1 MKKQVSVKVTNAP
14 SDVIVTLGQQYPL
27 KQTKGLPYTAVFS
40 NFSKTVE
47 EVEADFLRK
56 YDKTKE
62 EDLLLGKEKSYVRF
76 MHIDEDEEDQEIVD
90 DQDENSAFS
99 SSKKLLLH
107 PKKSIR
113 EYVDVI

>member
-1 MKKQVSVKVTNAP
+1 MKRQVSIKVTNAP

-47 EVEADFLRK
+47 EVEADFLKK

-62 EDLLLGKEKSYVRF
+62 DDQILGKEKSYVRF
-76 MHIDEDEEDQEIVD
+76 MNIDEDEEEQEIVD
-90 DQDENSAFS
+90 D
-99 SSKKLLLH
+99 
-107 PKKSIR
+107 
-113 EYVDVI
+113 

>member
-1 MKKQVSVKVTNAP
+1 MINAP

-27 KQTKGLPYTAVFS
+27 KQTKGLPYTAVFN
-40 NFSKTVE
+40 NFPRTIE
-47 EVEADFLRK
+47 EVEADFLKK

-76 MHIDEDEEDQEIVD
+76 MHLDDDLEQEIVD
-90 DQDENSAFS
+90 DQDESSAFS

>member
-1 MKKQVSVKVTNAP
+1 MKKQVSFKVTNNP

-47 EVEADFLRK
+47 EVEADFIKK
-56 YDKTKE
+56 YDKKKE
-62 EDLLLGKEKSYVRF
+62 EDLLLTKEKSYVRF
-76 MHIDEDEEDQEIVD
+76 MHLDDNEEQEIVD

>member
-1 MKKQVSVKVTNAP
+1 MKRQVSIKVTNAP

-47 EVEADFLRK
+47 EVEADFLKK

-62 EDLLLGKEKSYVRF
+62 DDQILGKEKSYVRF
-76 MHIDEDEEDQEIVD
+76 MNIDEDEEEQEIED
-90 DQDENSAFS
+90 D
-99 SSKKLLLH
+99 
-107 PKKSIR
+107 
-113 EYVDVI
+113 

>member
-1 MKKQVSVKVTNAP
+1 MKKQVSFKVTNAP

-40 NFSKTVE
+40 NFSKMVE
-47 EVEADFLRK
+47 EVEADFIKK

-62 EDLLLGKEKSYVRF
+62 EDLLLTKEKSYVRF
-76 MHIDEDEEDQEIVD
+76 MHLDDNEEQEIVD

>member
-1 MKKQVSVKVTNAP
+1 MKKQVSNKVTNSP

-47 EVEADFLRK
+47 EVEADFLKK

-62 EDLLLGKEKSYVRF
+62 DDQILGKEKSYVRF
-76 MHIDEDEEDQEIVD
+76 MNIDEDEEEQEIVD
-90 DQDENSAFS
+90 D
-99 SSKKLLLH
+99 
-107 PKKSIR
+107 
-113 EYVDVI
+113 